1 MLEVLDS
8 IFLQPLM
15 HLYSLVFA
23 ALPAGLGVGWILVL
37 FSVVINVVLM
47 PVYHQM
53 ELHSRKTNAAK
64 AAVAREVARL
74 RQHFRGRERYFYIRT
89 VYRQHRYRPLTAVLG
104 SADLFVQIL
113 VFATVFRFLSG
124 LGALQ
129 GVPFGPIPE
138 LGEPDRLLWGVNLLP
153 LLMTGINALS
163 VLTYVENRAKRVQ
176 GWALAVLFLVLLYAS
191 PSGLVLYWTTNNL
204 FSLIRNL
211 LYRVSGQGDDARL
224 VRSFERIAS
233 QH

>member
-1 MLEVLDS
+1 M
-8 IFLQPLM
+8 
-15 HLYSLVFA
+15 SLIA
-23 ALPAGLGVGWILVL
+23 ISLNILLAGLLFIALGMGWRLVL
-37 FSVVINVVLM
+37 FSVVTNLVLM

-53 ELHSRKTNAAK
+53 ELHSRKTNAVK

-74 RQHFRGRERYFYIRT
+74 KLHFRGRERYFYIRT
-89 VYRQHRYRPLTAVLG
+89 VYRQHGYRPLAVVLG

-124 LGALQ
+124 LAELQ
-129 GVPFGPIPE
+129 GVSFGPIPD
-138 LGEPDRLLWGVNLLP
+138 LSEPDRLLWGANLLP

-163 VLTYVENRAKRVQ
+163 VLTYVDNQTKRVQ

-204 FSLIRNL
+204 FSLIRNV
-211 LYRVSGQGDDARL
+211 LYRASGKGPDSAF

>member
-1 MLEVLDS
+1 MLAVLDS

-15 HLYSLVFA
+15 DLYSLVFA
-23 ALPAGLGVGWILVL
+23 ALPASLGAGWRMVL
-37 FSVVINVVLM
+37 FSVVIDLVLM
-47 PVYHQM
+47 QVYHQM
-53 ELHSRKTNAAK
+53 EQHSRKTNAAK

-74 RQHFRGRERYFYIRT
+74 KQHFRGRERYFYIRT
-89 VYRQHRYRPLTAVLG
+89 VYRQHGYRPLAVVLG

-129 GVPFGPIPE
+129 GVPFGPIPD
-138 LGEPDRLLWGVNLLP
+138 LSEPDRLLWGANLLP
-153 LLMTGINALS
+153 LLMTAINALS
-163 VLTYVENRAKRVQ
+163 VLTYVDNRTRRVQ

-204 FSLIRNL
+204 FSLIRNV
-211 LYRVSGQGDDARL
+211 LYRTSGTGVDYGF

-233 QH
+233 QR

>member
-23 ALPAGLGVGWILVL
+23 LLPAGMGAGWRLVL
-37 FSVVINVVLM
+37 FGVIINLVLM

-53 ELHSRKTNAAK
+53 EQHSRKSNAVK
-64 AAVAREVARL
+64 AAVALELARL
-74 RQHFRGRERYFYIRT
+74 KRHFAGRERYFYIRT
-89 VYRQHRYRPLTAVLG
+89 VHRQHGYRPLAVVLG
-104 SADLFVQIL
+104 SADLFIQIL

-124 LGALQ
+124 LGALE
-129 GVPFGPIPE
+129 GVSFGPIRD
-138 LGEPDRLLWGVNLLP
+138 LSEPDGLLRGANLLP

-163 VLTYVENRAKRVQ
+163 VMTYVDDRAKRAQ
-176 GWALAVLFLVLLYAS
+176 GWALAIIFLVLLYAS

-204 FSLIRNL
+204 FSLIRNVL
-211 LYRVSGQGDDARL
+211 QRSCGTSVDLGF
-224 VRSFERIAS
+224 VRSFKRIAS
-233 QH
+233 QR